1 MFGDD
6 MAKRTRWGERVGG
19 ELSKAT
25 WRSFGGQK
33 KNNL

>member
-6 MAKRTRWGERVGG
+6 MAMRTGWGETAGG

-33 KNNL
+33 KK